1 MKKLSP
7 LSLAVISALSAT
19 PLVSIAQ
26 QDDHAQMEEV
36 VALASPIR
44 DSQKAA
50 INAKRDANNFVDVIA
65 ADTIGRFPD
74 QNLADSL
81 GRIPGLAIE
90 RDQGQARYINFRG
103 APFRYTAI
111 AIDGVVIPGAENGR
125 IPRFDSFPSV
135 ITSRIEANKAIT
147 ADMPGESIAG
157 YINLNTFN
165 PFDVNG
171 WSVATDVGLGQQT
184 LGDGDIS
191 KFSLRTSWSNEVIGF
206 SVFGSSNSR
215 EQITDNREYDLALV
229 DDELQVNS
237 LDFRSYKIKR
247 EDESIG
253 GRLEY
258 RFEGGL
264 DRVYISTLKTKFTD
278 HEQRNQF
285 VFDFETGAS
294 YSGVAQTTGDTG
306 YAPLVT
312 VNRLLED
319 GIYEN
324 STWTTTLGLD
334 KQVSDWFVEAKLN
347 YTKTENVTDL
357 PIPYSLGGTVAASYD
372 VSQINDPL
380 LTLYSVGTTDA
391 LDINDVDYAATY
403 AYIVQQSLDIESTT
417 LKLDA
422 ERVLTVFGQ
431 SATIKAGVSYNQRDA
446 DGDAGTTYFGAFPSD
461 SVDIG
466 DYLTST
472 PWDSEFT
479 NSIGGT
485 YYDNVGLRNA
495 WEQASG
501 SLTATPDEDTQI
513 SIDETITAAYG
524 MLVNE
529 YSWGNLS
536 AGLRIEQTDY
546 TSDGNDSAYSDDNVH
561 WLPSANININLTDD
575 VKLRMSLT
583 TAISRPTYSEWRGS
597 ATIDYTSSP
606 VSVSGGNPALES
618 EEAWGGDIAIEWYA
632 GDASLFT
639 AGVFN
644 RQIDKVIYA
653 DTSTIDGGDFSDS
666 AAGESWLY
674 TGYVNGEDGH
684 LSGIEVNAII
694 QAADFLPDA
703 LEGFGVSANAT
714 FLDSEFTTLSGSQ
727 FSLPGTSDVIFN
739 ASAFYENDSFSARLN
754 YQYRDAWLSTTENDS
769 MGEYWD
775 AQQRVD
781 LSLSYILPWNIGGDL
796 SLYANANNLTDEIDV
811 RYIDTPRTP
820 NQVESYGRRYLVGVR
835 FNY

>member
-1 MKKLSP
+1 M
-7 LSLAVISALSAT
+7 
-19 PLVSIAQ
+19 
-26 QDDHAQMEEV
+26 
-36 VALASPIR
+36 
-44 DSQKAA
+44 
-50 INAKRDANNFVDVIA
+50 
-65 ADTIGRFPD
+65 
-74 QNLADSL
+74 
-81 GRIPGLAIE
+81 
-90 RDQGQARYINFRG
+90 
-103 APFRYTAI
+103 
-111 AIDGVVIPGAENGR
+111 
-125 IPRFDSFPSV
+125 
-135 ITSRIEANKAIT
+135 
-147 ADMPGESIAG
+147 
-157 YINLNTFN
+157 
-165 PFDVNG
+165 
-171 WSVATDVGLGQQT
+171 
-184 LGDGDIS
+184 
-191 KFSLRTSWSNEVIGF
+191 
-206 SVFGSSNSR
+206 
-215 EQITDNREYDLALV
+215 
-229 DDELQVNS
+229 
-237 LDFRSYKIKR
+237 
-247 EDESIG
+247 
-253 GRLEY
+253 
-258 RFEGGL
+258 
-264 DRVYISTLKTKFTD
+264 
-278 HEQRNQF
+278 
-285 VFDFETGAS
+285 
-294 YSGVAQTTGDTG
+294 
-306 YAPLVT
+306 
-312 VNRLLED
+312 
-319 GIYEN
+319 
-324 STWTTTLGLD
+324 
-334 KQVSDWFVEAKLN
+334 
-347 YTKTENVTDL
+347 
-357 PIPYSLGGTVAASYD
+357 
-372 VSQINDPL
+372 
-380 LTLYSVGTTDA
+380 
-391 LDINDVDYAATY
+391 
-403 AYIVQQSLDIESTT
+403 
-417 LKLDA
+417 
-422 ERVLTVFGQ
+422 
-431 SATIKAGVSYNQRDA
+431 
-446 DGDAGTTYFGAFPSD
+446 
-461 SVDIG
+461 
-466 DYLTST
+466 
-472 PWDSEFT
+472 
-479 NSIGGT
+479 
-485 YYDNVGLRNA
+485 RNA